1 MFLCLERLLFKIS
14 ASQIYIQL
22 LLHFPRLLLSRR
34 GPPFRARRF
43 SSRETPPP
51 PSRPLPSLP
60 LSPSAS
66 LPLSLPASRC
76 AGPAPPP
83 PLPRAKRWLGDDAP
97 GQRRRRPRPRP
108 VPVPGHGAARRAPP
122 VAVGLPTLPSLPL
135 SPSAS
140 LSLSPGVEV
149 AGRRRPRAAPASA
162 PAAAC
167 ACPRPWLGEASPTGG
182 RRTAY
187 PRRCLLCLLR
197 VCSYATSATGTL
209 PAFATGTLAVGSAQ
223 VSSRSFI
230 LVW

>member
-108 VPVPGHGAARRAPP
+108 VPVPGHGAARPAPP
-122 VAVGLPTLPSLPL
+122 VAVGLPT
-135 SPSAS
+135 
-140 LSLSPGVEV
+140 
-149 AGRRRPRAAPASA
+149 
-162 PAAAC
+162 PAAA
-167 ACPRPWLGEASPTGG
+167 SS
-182 RRTAY
+182 
-187 PRRCLLCLLR
+187 
-197 VCSYATSATGTL
+197 VCSACAHMLQVLQETL
-209 PAFATGTLAVGSAQ
+209 PAFATRNPSCWFRSGQLSLIH
-223 VSSRSFI
+223 SR
-230 LVW
+230 LVRLRLF